1 MRRCASFISPGDLRL
16 AKDDGHDLA
25 SIASPRFAWH
35 GRRRP
40 RDLRAR
46 FPGLHA
52 ALRLIH
58 QSIKV
63 AKLRRLQN
71 ELIFHADD
79 GGEESADQNA
89 ARYPQRPLILSDK
102 WDF

>member
-1 MRRCASFISPGDLRL
+1 MMGMTLLQLHR
-16 AKDDGHDLA
+16 HDLHGTA
-25 SIASPRFAWH
+25 GGGRATFAQAF
-35 GRRRP
+35 RR
-40 RDLRAR
+40 
-46 FPGLHA
+46 LHA

-63 AKLRRLQN
+63 AKLRRLQS
-71 ELIFHADD
+71 ELMFHADD
-79 GGEESADQNA
+79 GGDESADQNA